1 MTDVNPFAV
10 PLDALPYYDRDL
22 DAPDQQH
29 LRGEINALIAVEL
42 RSLLPTQPGQQP
54 TNLTHLSEQR
64 PLPSTSTL
72 LGQELH
78 RVQHRKPVPAGHG
91 LDTTRYAMP
100 APTAKQEKQLGRE
113 QAWEQ
118 AYKSSLAQLEHQ
130 RLRTIN
136 GTLLQGQLGS
146 NNWRVSNFA
155 MENAVER
162 VDKQVQDTRDTVE
175 DVNRRRKRD
184 QEKAGETLARLE
196 RRWTELVSGNL
207 QLEIGTMAMEA
218 EVAQLQ
224 ARYAE
229 LQSRLQQTV

>member
-1 MTDVNPFAV
+1 MADVNPFEV

-22 DAPDQQH
+22 DAPDQER

-42 RSLLPTQPGQQP
+42 RSLLPSQPGQQP
-54 TNLTHLSEQR
+54 SNLTHLDAPR
-64 PLPSTSTL
+64 PMPPASTF
-72 LGQELH
+72 LGHELH
-78 RVQHRKPVPAGHG
+78 RAQQRKPVPAGQG

-100 APTAKQEKQLGRE
+100 PPTSKQEKQLGKE

-162 VDKQVQDTRDTVE
+162 LEKQVQDTRETVE

-184 QEKAGETLARLE
+184 QDKAGETLARLE

-224 ARYAE
+224 ARYTE
-229 LQSRLQQTV
+229 LQARLQQAA

>member
-1 MTDVNPFAV
+1 MADVNPFAV

-22 DAPDQQH
+22 DSQEYQH
-29 LRGEINALIAVEL
+29 LRGEINAQIAVEL
-42 RSLLPTQPGQQP
+42 RSLLPTQPGAKP
-54 TNLTHLSEQR
+54 TNLTHLSDAR
-64 PLPSTSTL
+64 PLPPTSTF
-72 LGQELH
+72 LGHELV
-78 RVQHRKPVPAGHG
+78 RVQQRKPTPAGQG
-91 LDTTRYAMP
+91 LDTSRYSMP
-100 APTAKQEKQLGRE
+100 EPTGKQASKDVE
-113 QAWEQ
+113 AWER

-136 GTLLQGQLGS
+136 GTLLQGSLGS
-146 NNWRVSNFA
+146 NNWRVTNFA

-162 VDKQVQDTRDTVE
+162 LDKQVQEARDVVE

-184 QEKAGETLARLE
+184 QEQAGETLARLE

-229 LQSRLQQTV
+229 LQQRLQQTA